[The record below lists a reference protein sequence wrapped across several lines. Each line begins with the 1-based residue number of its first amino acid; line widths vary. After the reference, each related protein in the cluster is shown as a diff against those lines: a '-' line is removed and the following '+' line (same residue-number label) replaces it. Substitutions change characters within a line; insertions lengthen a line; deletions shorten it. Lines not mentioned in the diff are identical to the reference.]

1 MILLLGVH
9 SIWVFINTLS
19 TRYALLSFMSNMNL
33 AFGTLSES
41 NLYPQSH
48 IHTHTHTQAYLR
60 WNSDYIKV
68 FLNNYFHDL
77 RLSLF
82 IS

>member
-1 MILLLGVH
+1 
-9 SIWVFINTLS
+9 
-19 TRYALLSFMSNMNL
+19 MNP

-48 IHTHTHTQAYLR
+48 THTHTHTHTQAYLHS
-60 WNSDYIKV
+60 NSDQIKV
-68 FLNNYFHDL
+68 ILNNYFHDL

>member
-1 MILLLGVH
+1 
-9 SIWVFINTLS
+9 
-19 TRYALLSFMSNMNL
+19 MNL

-68 FLNNYFHDL
+68 ILNNYFHDL